1 MGSDFSEKVVL
12 VAGGTGGLGRA
23 VSLAFLEQ
31 GAQVAVTFRHE
42 NEFHALKDAAAKPRE
57 PPLGIQ
63 CRRHRRATAVNLVTP
78 NRVSHLIASTRS

>member
-1 MGSDFSEKVVL
+1 MGSDFSDKVVL

-42 NEFHALKDAAAKPRE
+42 TEFQALKNLAANN
-57 PPLGIQ
+57 
-63 CRRHRRATAVNLVTP
+63 AVRLSGFNLDVTDP
-78 NRVSHLIASTRS
+78 AQIAADRMTVFPARGGAFRTP